1 MSKLQEVVDI
11 MKSCKSVEELYRVD
25 ELANEADVELE
36 LVVDPEYR
44 RAFDEM
50 EVLLDSGKSTV
61 VQEVVEEVLP
71 EDVDELKA
79 LVRKLREL
87 NLSTE
92 SAEAPAKV
100 QKKQR
105 IRAGVSFRVLRKDV
119 EFSQPQAMAIA
130 RGIVETGKRELSER
144 EIFELVHELRRTRKL
159 GGGQDP
165 MHIFRYYLAEG
176 TIGYKARRFLEQVG

>member
-50 EVLLDSGKSTV
+50 EVLLD
-61 VQEVVEEVLP
+61 QEVVEETLP

-105 IRAGVSFRVLRKDV
+105 IRAGVSFLVLRKDV